1 MTNRREFMISSAALA
16 ATAALPISFIKL
28 CAATAKTPLS
38 MLNAMAPIQ
47 AAATSASTEFNGDA
61 PDHAHEILWDVA
73 GYLRAHGGIPPVSEK
88 HDVVIIGGGLAG
100 LTSAYRLRDLKPLVL
115 EQDGFFGGNAKGEKR
130 GSSVYPMGSAYVSK
144 PEPTSDLG
152 KLLTE
157 LGLMTKGY
165 VEGGDDATVYY
176 KGSFAHGFWSG
187 VTDPAAKADFERIHA
202 DLVKIYDEGALTV
215 PPSKDAPEGREMDD
229 VPFEKWMTQRWG
241 QVHPHVK
248 EYFQLYCWSSFL
260 ASIDEISTSQMLSF
274 VAAETGEIMHF
285 PGGNAAISQALFEKL
300 SEGDG
305 LSRLRNGCIV
315 ADIRCVPEGVQ
326 ICYEGADRVLRT
338 VLAKQVI
345 FAAPKFVAAR
355 ACAADMPAAQAKA
368 IADIP
373 YRGYVVANVILKK
386 PLKAPSMEL
395 YCLKGTP
402 PPSPTAAHPQDRGF
416 TDLVFATAMQAPNVN
431 GVLTAYSGLP
441 YDGARQFLFNPGAH
455 DKYKAAVLKELQ
467 PLMQTLGLTN
477 ADIDGVRLTRW
488 GHALPIARAGLVKS
502 GTLERA
508 SRPIQ
513 GKIHFANQDNW
524 ANPCF
529 ETSLGAGR
537 EACEYVRAALKH
549 A

>member
-1 MTNRREFMISSAALA
+1 MISSAAAA
-16 ATAALPISFIKL
+16 ATVALPLSFIRL
-28 CAATAKTPLS
+28 CSATAKTPLS

-47 AAATSASTEFNGDA
+47 NAAAAASVEFNGDA

-73 GYLRAHGGIPPVSEK
+73 GYLRAHGGIPAVGEK

-115 EQDGFFGGNAKGEKR
+115 EQDKFFGGNAKGEKF
-130 GSSVYPMGSAYVSK
+130 GNSTYPMGSAYISK
-144 PEPTSDLG
+144 PEVDSDLG
-152 KLLTE
+152 KLITE
-157 LGLMTKGY
+157 LGLMTKGF
-165 VEGGDDATVYY
+165 VEGGDDSTVFY
-176 KGSFAHGFWSG
+176 KGSFAHGFWNG
-187 VTDPAAKADFERIHA
+187 VTDPAAKADFERVHA
-202 DLVKIYDEGALTV
+202 DLVKIYEEGALTV
-215 PPSKDAPEGREMDD
+215 PPSKEAPEGRDADD
-229 VPFEKWMTQRWG
+229 IPFEKWMSQRWG
-241 QVHPHVK
+241 KVHPHVT
-248 EYFQLYCWSSFL
+248 EYFQLYAWSSFL

-300 SEGDG
+300 TEGDG
-305 LSRLRNGCIV
+305 AARMRNGCIV
-315 ADIRCVPEGVQ
+315 ADIRCAADGVQ
-326 ICYEGADRVLRT
+326 VCYEGPDRVLRT

-368 IADIP
+368 ITEIP
-373 YRGYVVANVILKK
+373 YRGYVVANVILNK

-416 TDLVFATAMQAPNVN
+416 TDLVFATAMQPEGTN

-455 DKYKAAVLKELQ
+455 DKYKAGVLKELQ
-467 PLMQTLGLTN
+467 PVMQLLGLTN
-477 ADIDGVRLTRW
+477 ADVAGVRMTRW

-502 GTLERA
+502 GVVERA
-508 SRPIQ
+508 SASIQ

-529 ETSLGAGR
+529 ETALSSGR
-537 EACEYVRAALKH
+537 EACELVRATLKRT
-549 A
+549 